1 MLTTTMGFGYGP
13 FGRGTFGEGPWPTAP
28 FTSAYPTGETLQYLV
43 TAHRFDDL
51 SEQRVLGADRPRREL
66 RVTYGRVDSADAAA
80 IRSWYAAATGP
91 LGRFVAVNHR
101 TAVPYVVRVSDSV
114 LGTLRGPGPAQTVPA
129 LTLAVSRPY
138 PYGLV
143 VLADSPVC
151 YWRLNDTTDQN
162 TAWGINSPAHLSM
175 QVAVVSFGAPSLLR
189 DEPTTTAAGFD
200 PSGAYLQ
207 TPWAPGT
214 VLDALGSGA
223 LTIECWAAPTTVLSD
238 QVLGPRGEWG
248 LVDQLGAGAG
258 VASRGFALAL
268 AAPGRVSARFYGP
281 SGALVL
287 LSPAGVVQAQA
298 PTHLV
303 ATLARA
309 GAAAQGALWVN
320 GALVASAQVA
330 FLGPCTN
337 SMGLALAIT
346 NSAVPGGPVSGFGD
360 TYVGAL
366 QDVALY
372 RQALPAD
379 RIQLHYRVGAQP

>member
-1 MLTTTMGFGYGP
+1 
-13 FGRGTFGEGPWPTAP
+13 
-28 FTSAYPTGETLQYLV
+28 
-43 TAHRFDDL
+43 
-51 SEQRVLGADRPRREL
+51 
-66 RVTYGRVDSADAAA
+66 
-80 IRSWYAAATGP
+80 
-91 LGRFVAVNHR
+91 
-101 TAVPYVVRVSDSV
+101 VPYVVRVSDSV

-151 YWRLNDTTDQN
+151 YWRLNDTSDQS

-175 QVAVVSFGAPSLLR
+175 PSAVVSFGAPSLLR
-189 DEPTTTAAGFD
+189 DEPTTTAAGFG
-200 PSGAYLQ
+200 PSGALPPYFQ
-207 TPWAPGT
+207 TPWVAGT

-238 QVLGPRGEWG
+238 QVLGPLGLWG
-248 LVDQLGAGAG
+248 LVDQLGAGVT

-281 SGALVL
+281 NGTLVL
-287 LSPAGVVQAQA
+287 TSPAGVVQANA

-320 GALVASAQVA
+320 GLLVASAQVA
-330 FLGPCTN
+330 ALGPCTN
-337 SMGLALAIT
+337 SAGLALALT
-346 NSAVPGGPVSGFGD
+346 SSAAPGAAALGFGV
-360 TYVGAL
+360 YVGAL

-372 RQALPAD
+372 RQVLPAE

>member
-1 MLTTTMGFGYGP
+1 MLTNTMGFGYGP
-13 FGRGTFGEGPWPTAP
+13 FGLGTFGEGPWPTAP
-28 FTSAYPTGETLQYLV
+28 FTSAYPTGETFHYLV

-162 TAWGINSPAHLSM
+162 TAWGINSPAHLRM
-175 QVAVVSFGAPSLLR
+175 QVAVVSFGAPSLVR
-189 DEPTTTAAGFD
+189 DEPTTTAAGFA
-200 PSGAYLQ
+200 PGGAYLQ
-207 TPWAPGT
+207 TPWVAGT

-238 QVLGPRGEWG
+238 QALGPLGLWG
-248 LVDQLGAGAG
+248 LVDQLGAGAT

-281 SGALVL
+281 NGTLVL
-287 LSPAGVVQAQA
+287 TSPPGVVQAQA

-320 GALVASAQVA
+320 GLLVASAQVA
-330 FLGPCTN
+330 ALGPCTN
-337 SMGLALAIT
+337 SAGLALGLT
-346 NSAVPGGPVSGFGD
+346 SSAAPGATGLGFAAYLG
-360 TYVGAL
+360 TL

-372 RQALPAD
+372 RQALPAE